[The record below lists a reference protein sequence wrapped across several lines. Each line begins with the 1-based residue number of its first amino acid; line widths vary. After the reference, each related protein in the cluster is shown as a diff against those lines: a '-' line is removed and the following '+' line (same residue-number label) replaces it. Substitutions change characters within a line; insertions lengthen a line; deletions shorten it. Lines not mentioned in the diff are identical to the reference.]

1 MTDVDLTD
9 FLKELLLRLAK
20 WMDSLVKDMLMPLLT
35 RVGMSEPVA
44 GAVVTIIELLVLV
57 TLIAKVSGI
66 IRWILVAILALLLI
80 GAFLPAT

>member
-20 WMDSLVKDMLMPLLT
+20 WMDSLVKDMLIPLLT
-35 RVGMSEPVA
+35 KVGMSEPVA
-44 GAVVTIIELLVLV
+44 GAVATIIELLVLV
-57 TLIAKVSGI
+57 TLIAKISGI

>member
-44 GAVVTIIELLVLV
+44 GAVVTVIELLVLV

>member
-1 MTDVDLTD
+1 MMDVDLTD

-20 WMDSLVKDMLMPLLT
+20 WMDSLVKDMLIPLLT
-35 RVGMSEPVA
+35 KVGMSEPVA
-44 GAVVTIIELLVLV
+44 GAVATIIELLVLV
-57 TLIAKVSGI
+57 TLIAKISGI

>member
-44 GAVVTIIELLVLV
+44 GAVVTVIELLVLV

-80 GAFLPAT
+80 GAFLPAA

>member
-20 WMDSLVKDMLMPLLT
+20 WMDSLVKDMLIPLLT
-35 RVGMSEPVA
+35 KVGMSEPVA

-57 TLIAKVSGI
+57 TLIAKISGI

-80 GAFLPAT
+80 GAFLPAA

>member
-20 WMDSLVKDMLMPLLT
+20 WMDSLVKDMLIPLLT
-35 RVGMSEPVA
+35 KVGMSEPVA
-44 GAVVTIIELLVLV
+44 GAVATIIELLVLV
-57 TLIAKVSGI
+57 TLIAKISGI

-80 GAFLPAT
+80 GAFLPAA